1 MGGSFTFPRNARKFK
16 FTELSNLEI
25 ELKKQ
30 SLGGVLFCKN
40 SQENTSVGF
49 SFMIKLQVSTHN
61 FIETCILL

>member
-40 SQENTSVGF
+40 SQQNTSVEV
-49 SFMIKLQVSTHN
+49 SFMIKLQASSPQ
-61 FIETCILL
+61 LY